1 MAQHVLLRLAAVM
14 LAAVVASARGQPSD
28 ELALFKL
35 PVPAPL
41 PGGRCCDGSPAA
53 WYYGP
58 PANETVGDWVIWLE
72 GGGGCVTAQKCKHR
86 NVSSPQIMG
95 SGTLRPTHA
104 TGNKDHGKRP
114 IPSKWILSDD
124 AQGNPD
130 FFHAHHVYIP
140 YCSSDEFSGTSPTA
154 SAKTFGFYFSGHLN
168 LVNIFGQLKKRHP
181 KFGSAS
187 RVLFAGSSAGG
198 IGVIHNIDWV
208 RTFFPPATV
217 VKGAPLGGWFY
228 PGDAPDQPNKRDP
241 PSMWPDWSAG
251 RVTPCVPLHLPCVST
266 AFALCMCVFRYL
278 ESRVAK
284 TVPLPCGPQVGG
296 CPKGGSPAV

>member
-1 MAQHVLLRLAAVM
+1 MAQRVLLRLALA
-14 LAAVVASARGQPSD
+14 LAAVVAGARGQPSD

-35 PVPAPL
+35 PEPAPL

-278 ESRVAK
+278 EWRVAK